1 MKKLLRLLFASCA
14 LALVLTLSAT
24 SAQQGEGAKE
34 RREAQSHTEWV
45 LKSMQRMETV
55 KVGMTRADLL
65 KVFEEEGG
73 LSTREWRTYVYRGC
87 IYFKVDVKFQPV
99 GEGAGALGES
109 ERDKIVEI
117 SRPYIDYSVVD

>member
-1 MKKLLRLLFASCA
+1 MKKLLPLLFASCV

-45 LKSMQRMETV
+45 FERMQRVEAV
-55 KVGMTRADLL
+55 EVGMTRAGLL

-99 GEGAGALGES
+99 GEGGGGAARGA
-109 ERDKIVEI
+109 RGAAQ
-117 SRPYIDYSVVD
+117 